1 MPRHR
6 RRGAAKFTE
15 IISMNIKKL
24 RTIAAKGDVFEI
36 DIDIFNADMEMVST
50 EKPALFIQ
58 FSKGFRPTFK
68 ERDGKVS
75 ISQKKTLFGRI
86 KRPSVTVYV
95 PECTVP
101 DANINMH
108 CGSVTISGGIYNDVT
123 VRGGAI
129 KAAITAATF
138 ENLHINADE
147 LDVSA
152 DDITVKNIAN
162 AIAHDGRV
170 EIDKAYCKKAECR
183 VKRGNIGICSS
194 TCDFAV
200 LNSGEGN
207 IAASMLGR
215 ESDYLVARN
224 GDVSER
230 ENASSDKCIKA
241 CAAKGSVVID
251 FENAPRFNE
260 AEELGYEQVGA

>member
-1 MPRHR
+1 MKSIYGFSYPELEEEMLSLGQSKFR
-6 RRGAAKFTE
+6 AKQIYAWLYKKDVTSFDEMTD
-15 IISMNIKKL
+15 ISK
-24 RTIAAKGDVFEI
+24 A
-36 DIDIFNADMEMVST
+36 
-50 EKPALFIQ
+50 
-58 FSKGFRPTFK
+58 FRDELKSRYDF
-68 ERDGKVS
+68 
-75 ISQKKTLFGRI
+75 
-86 KRPSVTVYV
+86 YV

-129 KAAITAATF
+129 KAAITSATF

-170 EIDKAYCKKAECR
+170 EIDKAYCKNAECR

-224 GDVSER
+224 GDVSGR